1 MKFSPIIYLIGML
14 LCILSLFMMI
24 PAFVDWLYGNNDWP
38 AFVGASLLTLF
49 VGAILY
55 LSNRDSTTEHLE
67 LRQAFLLTNSAW
79 ISIALFGSLPF
90 LLSEIDMSFTDA
102 IFESTSGITTTG
114 ATVINNL
121 EATSHGI
128 LIWRALLQWL
138 GGVGIIVMALAVLP
152 MLSIGGMQLF
162 KTESYETPDKVV
174 PKAASFAAGIS
185 IVYITLTVVWAL
197 MLWFAGMPLFDSI
210 AHAMTTLATGGYS
223 TRSDSLAAFNS
234 SSIEIIVIF
243 GMIVGSLPFVH
254 YLAITKKGLKNL
266 FKDDQ
271 VKLFLTLI
279 VFVVLIVS
287 IYLNLN
293 DIPFLEALRLA
304 SFNVISII
312 TGTGFGTSD
321 FNNWGGFPTTILLIL
336 MFIGGCAGSTTCGL
350 RMARIQVLVANAKA
364 QISKLIRPHAVVV
377 SYYNQKPIPEN
388 VAESVMGFFFLYIIS
403 FAVIACLLGGLGL
416 DLITAISGAAS
427 AIGNVGP
434 GLGDIIGPSGT
445 YQSIPE
451 LGKLFLCAGMILGRL
466 EIFAILVLSLIHI
479 SEPTRPY

>member
-55 LSNRDSTTEHLE
+55 LSNRGSTTEHLE

-197 MLWFAGMPLFDSI
+197 MLWVAGMPLFDSI

-466 EIFAILVLSLIHI
+466 EIFAILVMFSPLFWKN
-479 SEPTRPY
+479 

>member
-55 LSNRDSTTEHLE
+55 LSNRDSKTEHLE

-466 EIFAILVLSLIHI
+466 EIFAILVMFSPLFWKN
-479 SEPTRPY
+479 

>member
-90 LLSEIDMSFTDA
+90 LFSEINMSFTDA

-174 PKAASFAAGIS
+174 PKAASFATGIS
-185 IVYITLTVVWAL
+185 IVYITLTVIWAL

-466 EIFAILVLSLIHI
+466 EIFAILVMFSPLFWKN
-479 SEPTRPY
+479 

>member
-1 MKFSPIIYLIGML
+1 
-14 LCILSLFMMI
+14 MI

-279 VFVVLIVS
+279 VFVVSIVS

-466 EIFAILVLSLIHI
+466 EIFAILVMFSPLFWKN
-479 SEPTRPY
+479 

>member
-114 ATVINNL
+114 ATVIINL

-197 MLWFAGMPLFDSI
+197 MLWVAGMPLFDSI

-466 EIFAILVLSLIHI
+466 EIFAILVMFSPLFWKN
-479 SEPTRPY
+479 

>member
-1 MKFSPIIYLIGML
+1 MKFSPIIYLIGIL
-14 LCILSLFMMI
+14 LSILSLFMMI

-451 LGKLFLCAGMILGRL
+451 LGKFFLCAGMILGRL
-466 EIFAILVLSLIHI
+466 EIFAILVMFSPLFWKN
-479 SEPTRPY
+479 

>member
-223 TRSDSLAAFNS
+223 TRSGSLAAFNS

-271 VKLFLTLI
+271 VKLFLTLV
-279 VFVVLIVS
+279 VFVVLIIS

-466 EIFAILVLSLIHI
+466 EIFAILVMFSPLFWKN
-479 SEPTRPY
+479 

>member
-234 SSIEIIVIF
+234 SSIEIIIIF

-466 EIFAILVLSLIHI
+466 EIFAILVMFSPLFWKN
-479 SEPTRPY
+479 

>member
-1 MKFSPIIYLIGML
+1 MKFAPIIYLIGML

-24 PAFVDWLYGNNDWP
+24 PAFVDWFYGNNDWP
-38 AFVGASLLTLF
+38 AFVGSSLATLF
-49 VGAILY
+49 VGAILF
-55 LSNRDSTTEHLE
+55 LSNRESTTEHLE

-90 LLSEIDMSFTDA
+90 LFSEINMGFTDA

-121 EATSHGI
+121 EATSRGI

-185 IVYITLTVVWAL
+185 IVYITLTIVWAF
-197 MLWFAGMPLFDSI
+197 MLWGAGMPIFDSI

-234 SSIEIIVIF
+234 SSIEIIIIF

-466 EIFAILVLSLIHI
+466 EIFAILVMFSPLFWKN
-479 SEPTRPY
+479 

>member
-38 AFVGASLLTLF
+38 AFVGASFLTLF
-49 VGAILY
+49 VGGILY

-243 GMIVGSLPFVH
+243 GMIIGSLPFVH

-266 FKDDQ
+266 FEDDQ

-466 EIFAILVLSLIHI
+466 EIFAILVMFSPLFWKN
-479 SEPTRPY
+479 

>member
-403 FAVIACLLGGLGL
+403 FAIIACLLGGLGL

-466 EIFAILVLSLIHI
+466 EIFAILVMFSPLFWKN
-479 SEPTRPY
+479 

>member
-55 LSNRDSTTEHLE
+55 LSNKDSTTEHLE

-90 LLSEIDMSFTDA
+90 LLSEIDMSFIDA
-102 IFESTSGITTTG
+102 FFESTSGITTTG

-466 EIFAILVLSLIHI
+466 EIFAILVMFSPLFWKN
-479 SEPTRPY
+479 

>member
-197 MLWFAGMPLFDSI
+197 MLWVAGMPLFDSI

-466 EIFAILVLSLIHI
+466 EIFAILVMFSPLFWKN
-479 SEPTRPY
+479 

>member
-1 MKFSPIIYLIGML
+1 
-14 LCILSLFMMI
+14 
-24 PAFVDWLYGNNDWP
+24 
-38 AFVGASLLTLF
+38 
-49 VGAILY
+49 
-55 LSNRDSTTEHLE
+55 
-67 LRQAFLLTNSAW
+67 
-79 ISIALFGSLPF
+79 
-90 LLSEIDMSFTDA
+90 
-102 IFESTSGITTTG
+102 
-114 ATVINNL
+114 
-121 EATSHGI
+121 
-128 LIWRALLQWL
+128 
-138 GGVGIIVMALAVLP
+138 
-152 MLSIGGMQLF
+152 
-162 KTESYETPDKVV
+162 
-174 PKAASFAAGIS
+174 
-185 IVYITLTVVWAL
+185 
-197 MLWFAGMPLFDSI
+197 MPLFDSI

-466 EIFAILVLSLIHI
+466 EIFAILVMFSPLFWKN
-479 SEPTRPY
+479 

>member
-185 IVYITLTVVWAL
+185 IVYITLTVIWAL
-197 MLWFAGMPLFDSI
+197 MLWVAGMPIFDSI

-466 EIFAILVLSLIHI
+466 EIFAILVMFSPLFWKN
-479 SEPTRPY
+479 

>member
-49 VGAILY
+49 VGTILY

-185 IVYITLTVVWAL
+185 IVYITLTVIWAL
-197 MLWFAGMPLFDSI
+197 MLWVAGMPLFDSI

-451 LGKLFLCAGMILGRL
+451 LGKLFLCIGMILGRL
-466 EIFAILVLSLIHI
+466 EIFAILVMFSPLFWKN
-479 SEPTRPY
+479 

>member
-90 LLSEIDMSFTDA
+90 LFSEIDMSFTDA

-197 MLWFAGMPLFDSI
+197 MLWVAGMPLFDSI

-466 EIFAILVLSLIHI
+466 EIFAILVMFSPLFWKN
-479 SEPTRPY
+479 

>member
-38 AFVGASLLTLF
+38 AFVGASLLSLF

-223 TRSDSLAAFNS
+223 TKSDSLAAFNS

-466 EIFAILVLSLIHI
+466 EIFAILVMFSPLFWKN
-479 SEPTRPY
+479 

>member
-287 IYLNLN
+287 MYLNLN

-466 EIFAILVLSLIHI
+466 EIFAILVMFSPLFWKN
-479 SEPTRPY
+479 

>member
-24 PAFVDWLYGNNDWP
+24 PAFVNWLYGNNDWP

-49 VGAILY
+49 VGAVLY

-197 MLWFAGMPLFDSI
+197 MLWVAGMPLFDSI

-287 IYLNLN
+287 IYLSLN

-466 EIFAILVLSLIHI
+466 EIFAILVMFSPLFWKN
-479 SEPTRPY
+479 

>member
-55 LSNRDSTTEHLE
+55 LSNRDTTTEHLE

-197 MLWFAGMPLFDSI
+197 MLWVAGMPLFDSI

-451 LGKLFLCAGMILGRL
+451 LGKLFLCVGMILGRL
-466 EIFAILVLSLIHI
+466 EIFAILVMFSPLFWKN
-479 SEPTRPY
+479 

>member
-1 MKFSPIIYLIGML
+1 MKFAPIIYLIGML

-24 PAFVDWLYGNNDWP
+24 PAFVDWFYGNNDWP
-38 AFVGASLLTLF
+38 AFVGSSLATLF
-49 VGAILY
+49 VGAILF

-90 LLSEIDMSFTDA
+90 LFSEINMSLTDA

-185 IVYITLTVVWAL
+185 IVYITLTIVWAF
-197 MLWFAGMPLFDSI
+197 MLWGAGMPIFDSI

-234 SSIEIIVIF
+234 SSIEIIIIF
-243 GMIVGSLPFVH
+243 GMVVGSLPFVH
-254 YLAITKKGLKNL
+254 YLAITKKGFRNL
-266 FKDDQ
+266 FNDDQ

-279 VFVVLIVS
+279 VFVVFIVS
-287 IYLNLN
+287 IYLHFN
-293 DIPFLEALRLA
+293 DMPFSDALRLA

-336 MFIGGCAGSTTCGL
+336 MFVGGCAGSTTCGL

-434 GLGDIIGPSGT
+434 GLGDIIGPSGS

-466 EIFAILVLSLIHI
+466 EIFAILVMFSPLFWKN
-479 SEPTRPY
+479 

>member
-1 MKFSPIIYLIGML
+1 MKFSPIIYLIGIL
-14 LCILSLFMMI
+14 LSILSLFMMI

-197 MLWFAGMPLFDSI
+197 MLWVVGMPVFDSI

-466 EIFAILVLSLIHI
+466 EIFAILVMFSPLFWKN
-479 SEPTRPY
+479 

>member
-1 MKFSPIIYLIGML
+1 MKFSPIIYLIGIL

-197 MLWFAGMPLFDSI
+197 MLWVAGMPLFDSI

-279 VFVVLIVS
+279 IFVVLIIS
-287 IYLNLN
+287 IYLNVN

-312 TGTGFGTSD
+312 PGTGFGTSD

-466 EIFAILVLSLIHI
+466 EIFAILVMFSPLFWKN
-479 SEPTRPY
+479 

>member
-451 LGKLFLCAGMILGRL
+451 LGKLFLCIGMILGRL
-466 EIFAILVLSLIHI
+466 EIFAILVMFSPLFWKN
-479 SEPTRPY
+479 

>member
-1 MKFSPIIYLIGML
+1 MKFSPIIYLRGMW
-14 LCILSLFMMI
+14 LCSLSLFMMI

-121 EATSHGI
+121 EATPHGI

-197 MLWFAGMPLFDSI
+197 MLWVAGMPLFDSI

-287 IYLNLN
+287 MYLNLN

-466 EIFAILVLSLIHI
+466 EIFAILVMFSPLFWKN
-479 SEPTRPY
+479 

>member
-197 MLWFAGMPLFDSI
+197 MLWVAGMPLFDSI

-336 MFIGGCAGSTTCGL
+336 MFVGGCAGSTTCGL

-466 EIFAILVLSLIHI
+466 EIFAILVMFSPLFWKN
-479 SEPTRPY
+479 

>member
-197 MLWFAGMPLFDSI
+197 MLWVAGMPLFDSI

-293 DIPFLEALRLA
+293 DIPFLEAIRLA

-466 EIFAILVLSLIHI
+466 EIFAILVMFSPLFWKN
-479 SEPTRPY
+479 

>member
-197 MLWFAGMPLFDSI
+197 MLWVAGMPLFDSI

-403 FAVIACLLGGLGL
+403 FTIIACLLGGLGL

-466 EIFAILVLSLIHI
+466 EIFAILVMFSPLFWKN
-479 SEPTRPY
+479 